1 MANTISTS
9 DLRAEL
15 WYKSLFADIPDI
27 LFMTRFMGSSANSAV
42 QVVKDLTKGPGDKIT
57 FGLSAKLSGSG
68 ITADSELEGN
78 EEAINTYAETLSIDQ
93 LRNAVR
99 LTGRMDEKKV
109 AYNMRT
115 DARQKLKI
123 WYAER
128 IDQEIL
134 DKLCGKTSSTFANTP
149 DAPASTR
156 NVWANDA
163 GADTSLTATEVM
175 DTKVIDAAKQMAIL
189 ADPKVRPIRLNDGMY
204 KGTSVYIMVVHPY
217 QATDLRKDPV
227 WNQAQREANVRGDK
241 NPIISG
247 ALGMYNGVV
256 VYQHEGIYAWAG
268 GSSSIP
274 IARAILMG
282 QQAGI
287 FGEGKPQQWTE
298 KSFDYGNKWGI
309 AVGRIFGVIKP
320 LFNSLDYGVIT
331 CTTAATTAST
341 A

>member
-1 MANTISTS
+1 MANTVSTS
-9 DLRAEL
+9 NLRAQM
-15 WYKSLFADIPDI
+15 WYKTLFADVPDI
-27 LFMTRFMGSSANSAV
+27 LFMTRFMGESANNVV
-42 QVVKDLTKGPGDKIT
+42 QVIRDLQKGAGDRIHI
-57 FGLSAKLSGSG
+57 GLSTKLSGSG
-68 ITADSELEGN
+68 ITGDSELEGN
-78 EEAINTYAETLSIDQ
+78 EESISSYEETCIIDQ

-109 AYNMRT
+109 AYNMRN
-115 DARQKLKI
+115 DAKEKLKI
-123 WYAER
+123 WWAER

-134 DKLCGKTSSTFANTP
+134 DKMCGKTSSTFANTP
-149 DAPASTR
+149 DSPASDR

-163 GADTSLTATEVM
+163 GADASLTADEVM

-189 ADPKVRPIRLNDGMY
+189 ANPKVKPIRLSEGMY
-204 KGTSVYIMVVHPY
+204 KGTSVYVMIVHPY

-227 WNQAQREANVRGDK
+227 WNQAQRDANVRGDA

-268 GSSSIP
+268 GAASAP
-274 IARAILMG
+274 IARAVLCG
-282 QQAGI
+282 QQAAVMCT
-287 FGEGKPQQWTE
+287 GKDDTWVE

-309 AVGRIFGVIKP
+309 SAGRIFGVIKP
-320 LFNSLDYGVIT
+320 MFNSLDYGVIT
-331 CTTAATTAST
+331 ATTAATTAST